1 MSTGNDIRPE
11 DLTEKIL
18 EETDNLTTFNCSI
31 DDVMKLDEFIHLE
44 AIQYQKEQ
52 LGVTHL
58 FLLKGLVVGF
68 ATLAMSELE
77 IKEAPYLIPFKVR
90 IKDYPALL
98 IGRLA
103 VDNNFRDRHVGR
115 IICLRCLEIAREL
128 SEELGCKLVLVYT
141 EGKPIE
147 FYKKCGFEVISKYEK
162 KDKKW
167 MFIRVPRL

>member
-1 MSTGNDIRPE
+1 
-11 DLTEKIL
+11 
-18 EETDNLTTFNCSI
+18 
-31 DDVMKLDEFIHLE
+31 MKLDEFIHSE

-58 FLLKGLVVGF
+58 FLFNGQVVGF

-77 IKEAPYLIPFKVR
+77 IKEAPYLIPFKVK

-115 IICLRCLEIAREL
+115 IICLRCLEIAKEL
-128 SEELGCKLVLVYT
+128 SIELGCKLVLVYT
-141 EGKPIE
+141 EGKPVE
-147 FYKKCGFEVISKYEK
+147 FYRKCGFGVIPKYEK

-167 MFIRVPRL
+167 MFIKVPRL